1 MSETPAGHL
10 YLGGTLEG
18 NDPVHLEASD
28 LTTHGVIVGMT
39 GSGKTGLSIIMLE
52 EALLQDIPT
61 IIIDP
66 KGDMGNLLLTFPD
79 LSGPEFEP
87 WVNAADADRD
97 GVSLAAHA
105 AATAAMW
112 KKGLEGSGI
121 TGERLRTLRDKAD
134 FTIYTPGSNSGVGL
148 DIIGDLSAP
157 DDADSEALADEI
169 EGLVS
174 SLLALVDVDADPL
187 TSREHILLSNL
198 VHRSW
203 SNGEDLD
210 LATLLGQIQNPPMRK
225 LGVLELDS
233 FYPAKDRTALVMK
246 LNGLLASPSFAAWTE
261 GIPLDIDDMLN
272 NGPRASI
279 ISIAHLSETERQF
292 VVTLVL
298 SKVVT
303 WMRKQAGT
311 PELRALIYM
320 DEVYGYVPPTA
331 MPPSKKPI
339 LTILKQARA
348 FGVGLVLATQNPVD
362 VDYKALSNAGTWMVG
377 RLQTERDKARLL
389 EGMSAASGGANEA
402 ELSNLISALDKRQ
415 FLLHRTRA
423 DEPTVFGTRWAMSYL
438 PGPLT
443 RTQIADLMVERKAE
457 LAAAAGESS
466 DTASD
471 EPVYAPQD
479 ASSPATKDEERGT
492 ASGAAGARSR
502 SAATDL
508 SPGAR
513 NKRELRDDESV
524 IAPEVAD
531 GVGVKFVDRAAPWLA
546 DVGGD
551 ADGRRFVAG
560 IAARVSLLFDE
571 TKADLRHE
579 VEWEAIVSP
588 IDGQIDMDSAVEV
601 DFDDRD
607 LRDAPADDDV
617 VYVLPEA
624 KIHTKGLFSSAQTR
638 LRDHVY
644 RNETLEL
651 YTNPELKL
659 TSRVGESLEDFGFR
673 CDAEAETRADA
684 DVAKL
689 RKTLETKTDRIRAA
703 IEKSED
709 RIREIETDVKSRG
722 RDQLFDIGMS
732 VLGGVLGGRRS
743 TRSILGGARRA
754 QSKGRVKGNAEE
766 RLHTAEN
773 RLTAKVDELDELET
787 ELTDTLFEIQ
797 ADWDDRAKQID
808 PLEVPLEKTDI
819 AIDDFTLIWVPT
831 R

>member
-10 YLGGTLEG
+10 YLGGTLEEK
-18 NDPVHLEASD
+18 DPVHLEASD

-52 EALLQDIPT
+52 EALLQGIPT

-66 KGDMGNLLLTFPD
+66 KGDMGNLLLTFPE
-79 LSGPEFEP
+79 LSGPDFEP
-87 WVNAADADRD
+87 WVNAADAERD
-97 GVSLAAHA
+97 GVSVAEHA
-105 AATAAMW
+105 AATADMW
-112 KKGLEGSGI
+112 KSGLEGSGI
-121 TGERLRTLRDKAD
+121 TGDRLKTLREKAD
-134 FTIYTPGSNSGVGL
+134 FTIYTPGSDSGVGL

-174 SLLALVDVDADPL
+174 SLLALVDIDADPL

-198 VHRSW
+198 VHRAW
-203 SNGEDLD
+203 SNGEDLQ
-210 LATLLGQIQNPPMRK
+210 LSTLLGQIQNPPMRK

-233 FYPAKDRTALVMK
+233 FYPEKDRMALVMK

-261 GIPLDIDDMLN
+261 GIPLDIDDMLS

-298 SKVVT
+298 SKIVT

-389 EGMSAASGGANEA
+389 EGMSAASGGANED
-402 ELSNLISALDKRQ
+402 ELSNIISALDKRQ
-415 FLLHRTRA
+415 FLLHQTRA

-443 RTQIADLMVERKAE
+443 RTQIADLMADRKAE
-457 LAAAAGESS
+457 ISNDSS
-466 DTASD
+466 GPGARD
-471 EPVYAPQD
+471 ERRDSV
-479 ASSPATKDEERGT
+479 
-492 ASGAAGARSR
+492 SGAAAD
-502 SAATDL
+502 A
-508 SPGAR
+508 GAR
-513 NKRELRDDESV
+513 NERGDENELQPDESDV
-524 IAPEVAD
+524 LPEVAD
-531 GVGVKFVDRAAPWLA
+531 GVDVRFVDPAAPWLA
-546 DVGGD
+546 QIGGD
-551 ADGRRFVAG
+551 PGGRRLQAG
-560 IAARVSLLFDE
+560 IATRVNLLFDE

-579 VEWEAIVSP
+579 VEWEAIIHP
-588 IDGQIDMDSAVEV
+588 ITDELDVDEAIEV
-601 DFDDRD
+601 DYDDRD
-607 LRDAPADDDV
+607 LRDSRINDDQV
-617 VYVLPEA
+617 FVLTDT
-624 KIHTKGLFSSAQTR
+624 KIHTKGLFSSAKTQ
-638 LRDHVY
+638 LRDRLY
-644 RNETLEL
+644 RGETLAL

-673 CDAEAETRADA
+673 CDAAAEERADA

-689 RKTLETKTDRIRAA
+689 RTTLEKKMDKIRVA

-709 RIREIETDVKSRG
+709 RIRELDEDVKSRG
-722 RDQLFDIGMS
+722 RDQLLDIGMS

-754 QSKGRVKGNAEE
+754 SSKGRVKANAEE
-766 RLHTAEN
+766 RLRTAQN
-773 RLTAKVDELDELET
+773 RLADKIDELDGLET
-787 ELTDTLFEIQ
+787 ELTDSLFEIQ
-797 ADWDDRAKQID
+797 ADWDERAKEIE

-819 AIDDFTLIWVPT
+819 SIDEFTLIWVPT
-831 R
+831 S

>member
-1 MSETPAGHL
+1 MYGASNAGTSLSAMTDVTQGHL
-10 YLGGTLEG
+10 YLGGVL
-18 NDPVHLEASD
+18 DPSAGDRTGEHVHLEASD

-39 GSGKTGLSIIMLE
+39 GSGKTGLSMILLE
-52 EALLQDIPT
+52 EALLQGIPT

-79 LSGPEFEP
+79 LSGPDFEP
-87 WVNAADADRD
+87 WVNAADAERD
-97 GVSLAAHA
+97 GIDLTDHA
-105 AATAAMW
+105 AATAKMW
-112 KKGLEGSGI
+112 KEGLEASGI
-121 TGERLRTLRDKAD
+121 TGERLGKLRNMAD

-174 SLLALVDVDADPL
+174 SLLALVDIDADPL
-187 TSREHILLSNL
+187 TGREHILLSNL

-203 SNGEDLD
+203 SNGDDLD
-210 LATLLGQIQNPPMRK
+210 LATLLGQIQNPPIRK

-233 FYPAKDRTALVMK
+233 FYPAKDRTELVMK
-246 LNGLLASPSFAAWTE
+246 LNGLLASPSFAAWTQ
-261 GIPLDIDDMLN
+261 GVPLDIDDMLN

-311 PELRALIYM
+311 PELRALVYM
-320 DEVYGYVPPTA
+320 DEVYGYVPPSA

-362 VDYKALSNAGTWMVG
+362 LDYKALSNAGTWMVG
-377 RLQTERDKARLL
+377 RLQTERDKDRLL
-389 EGMSAASGGANEA
+389 EGMSSASGGAHE
-402 ELSNLISALDKRQ
+402 ETLSNIISALDKRQ
-415 FLLHRTRA
+415 FLLHQTRS
-423 DEPTVFGTRWAMSYL
+423 DEPTVFATRWAMSYL

-443 RTQIADLMVERKAE
+443 RTQIAELMDPIKAT
-457 LAAAAGESS
+457 SIS
-466 DTASD
+466 H
-471 EPVYAPQD
+471 APSG
-479 ASSPATKDEERGT
+479 APATGNEERHGT
-492 ASGAAGARSR
+492 AGARV
-502 SAATDL
+502 L
-508 SPGAR
+508 G
-513 NKRELRDDESV
+513 DDESAV
-524 IAPEVAD
+524 PPEVAD
-531 GVGVKFVDRAAPWLA
+531 GVAVRYVDPAAPWLA
-546 DVGGD
+546 DVGGSPE
-551 ADGRRFVAG
+551 GQRLVAG
-560 IAARVSLLFDE
+560 ISARVNLLFDE

-588 IDGQIDMDSAVEV
+588 IGDQLDVDSAVEV

-607 LRDAPADDDV
+607 LREAAV
-617 VYVLPEA
+617 SEEAVYVLPEA
-624 KIHTKGLFSSAQTR
+624 KIHTKGFFSKAQTR
-638 LRDHVY
+638 IRDHVY

-651 YTNPELKL
+651 YTNAQLKV

-673 CDAEAETRADA
+673 CGVEAENRADA

-703 IEKSED
+703 IDKSED
-709 RIREIETDVKSRG
+709 RIRELEADVKSRG
-722 RDQLFDIGMS
+722 RDQLIDIGMS

-754 QSKGRVKGNAEE
+754 QSKGRVKGNAQE
-766 RLHTAEN
+766 RLQTAEN
-773 RLTAKVDELDELET
+773 RLADKVDELVELES

-797 ADWDDRAKQID
+797 SDWDDRAKEIE

-819 AIDDFTLIWVPT
+819 SVDEVTLIWVPT

>member
-1 MSETPAGHL
+1 MTDVPQGHL
-10 YLGGTLEG
+10 YLGGVL
-18 NDPVHLEASD
+18 DPSTGDRTGDHVHLEASD

-52 EALLQDIPT
+52 EALLQGIPT

-79 LSGPEFEP
+79 LSGPDFEP
-87 WVNAADADRD
+87 WVNAADAERD
-97 GVSLAAHA
+97 GVSVAEHA
-105 AATAAMW
+105 AATADMW
-112 KKGLEGSGI
+112 KNGLEGSGI
-121 TGERLRTLRDKAD
+121 SGERLAKLREMAD

-174 SLLALVDVDADPL
+174 SLLALVDIDADPL

-198 VHRSW
+198 VHRAW

-210 LATLLGQIQNPPMRK
+210 LSTLLGQIQNPPMRK

-233 FYPAKDRTALVMK
+233 FYPEKDRTALVMK
-246 LNGLLASPSFAAWTE
+246 LNGLLASPSFASWTE
-261 GIPLDIDDMLN
+261 GVPLDVDAMLN

-298 SKVVT
+298 SKIVT
-303 WMRKQAGT
+303 WTRKQSGT

-377 RLQTERDKARLL
+377 RLQTERDKDRLL
-389 EGMSAASGGANEA
+389 EGMAAASGGANEDT
-402 ELSNLISALDKRQ
+402 LSNIISALDKRQ
-415 FLLHRTRA
+415 FLLHQTRS
-423 DEPTVFGTRWAMSYL
+423 DEPTVFSTRWAMSYL
-438 PGPLT
+438 PGPLA
-443 RTQIADLMVERKAE
+443 RTQIADLMEERKQSV
-457 LAAAAGESS
+457 AGK
-466 DTASD
+466 TPGAS
-471 EPVYAPQD
+471 
-479 ASSPATKDEERGT
+479 EERDAT
-492 ASGAAGARSR
+492 SGAAADAGAS
-502 SAATDL
+502 
-508 SPGAR
+508 
-513 NKRELRDDESV
+513 NEREMQDDESAV
-524 IAPEVAD
+524 LPEIAD
-531 GVGVKFVDRAAPWLA
+531 GVDVKFVDPAAPWLA
-546 DVGGD
+546 DIGGD
-551 ADGRRFVAG
+551 PNGRRLVAG
-560 IAARVSLLFDE
+560 VAARVNLLFDE

-579 VEWEAIVSP
+579 VEWEAIISP
-588 IDGQIDMDSAVEV
+588 ITDEIDVDDAVEV
-601 DFDDRD
+601 DYDDRD
-607 LRDAPADDDV
+607 LRDDPISKDH
-617 VYVLPEA
+617 VYVLTEA
-624 KIHTKGLFSSAQTR
+624 KIHTKGLFSSAKTQLKDR
-638 LRDHVY
+638 LY
-644 RNETLEL
+644 RGETLEL
-651 YTNPELKL
+651 HTNPQLKL

-673 CDAEAETRADA
+673 CAAEAENRADA

-689 RKTLETKTDRIRAA
+689 RKKLETKTDRIRAA

-709 RIREIETDVKSRG
+709 RIRELEVDVKSRG
-722 RDQLFDIGMS
+722 RDQLLDVGMS
-732 VLGGVLGGRRS
+732 VLGGILGGRRS

-766 RLHTAEN
+766 RLKTAEN
-773 RLTAKVDELDELET
+773 RLAEKVDELDELEV
-787 ELTDTLFEIQ
+787 ELTDALFEIQ
-797 ADWDDRAKQID
+797 ADWDERAKEIE

-819 AIDDFTLIWVPT
+819 SIDEFTVIWVPT
-831 R
+831 S

>member
-1 MSETPAGHL
+1 MTETPAGQL
-10 YLGGTLEG
+10 YLGASLEG
-18 NDPVHLEASD
+18 DDPVHLEASD

-79 LSGPEFEP
+79 LSGPDFEP

-97 GVSLAAHA
+97 GVSLADHA
-105 AATAAMW
+105 AATAATW

-121 TGERLRTLRDKAD
+121 TGDRLKRLRDKAD
-134 FTIYTPGSNSGVGL
+134 FTIYTPGSNAGVGL

-174 SLLALVDVDADPL
+174 SLLALVDIDADPL

-203 SNGEDLD
+203 SNGDDLD

-298 SKVVT
+298 SKIVT

-362 VDYKALSNAGTWMVG
+362 VDYKALSNAGTWLVG
-377 RLQTERDKARLL
+377 RLQTERDKDRLL

-415 FLLHRTRA
+415 FFLHQTRS
-423 DEPTVFGTRWAMSYL
+423 DTPTVFGTRWAMSYL

-443 RTQIADLMVERKAE
+443 RTQIAVLMDPVKEAQSK
-457 LAAAAGESS
+457 S
-466 DTASD
+466 TAS
-471 EPVYAPQD
+471 EP
-479 ASSPATKDEERGT
+479 SPAMKSGEPGS
-492 ASGAAGARSR
+492 ASGAARAKSKSESTGPR
-502 SAATDL
+502 AA
-508 SPGAR
+508 SSNEP
-513 NKRELRDDESV
+513 ELQDDESL

-531 GVGVKFVDRAAPWLA
+531 GVSVKYVDRAAPWLTE
-546 DVGGD
+546 VGGNP
-551 ADGRRFVAG
+551 DGQRLVAG
-560 IAARVSLLFDE
+560 LAARVNLLFDE

-579 VEWEAIVSP
+579 VEWEAIISP
-588 IDGQIDMDSAVEV
+588 IGDQVDMDAAIEV

-607 LRDAPADDDV
+607 LREEPADDNV
-617 VYVLPEA
+617 VYALPEA
-624 KIHTKGLFSSAQTR
+624 KIHTKGLFSSAKTR
-638 LRDHVY
+638 LRDHLY
-644 RNETLEL
+644 RNETLAL

-659 TSRVGESLEDFGFR
+659 TSRVGESREDFGFR
-673 CDAEAETRADA
+673 CDEEAENRADA

-689 RKTLETKTDRIRAA
+689 RKTLETKSDRIRAA
-703 IEKSED
+703 IDKAED
-709 RIREIETDVKSRG
+709 RIRELETDVKSRG
-722 RDQLFDIGMS
+722 RDQILDIGMS

-754 QSKGRVKGNAEE
+754 QSKSRVKGNAEE
-766 RLHTAEN
+766 RLQTAQN
-773 RLTAKVDELDELET
+773 RLADKVDELDELET
-787 ELTDTLFEIQ
+787 ELTDALFEIQ
-797 ADWDDRAKQID
+797 ADWDDRAKEIE

-819 AIDDFTLIWVPT
+819 SIEDFTLIWVPS